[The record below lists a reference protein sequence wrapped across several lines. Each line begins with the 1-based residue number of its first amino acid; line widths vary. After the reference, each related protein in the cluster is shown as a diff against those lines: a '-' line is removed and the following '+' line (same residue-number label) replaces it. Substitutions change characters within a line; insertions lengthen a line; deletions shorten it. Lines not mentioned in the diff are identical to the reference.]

1 MKLIYSSALVATLL
15 LAQADAAALAPDVKA
30 VCTMLHSQL
39 PDKLVW
45 DPLGPM
51 GLQTLSGLS
60 NYNTA
65 LLDYWNAKSAEN
77 RASCALF
84 PSNANEVQVAVKA
97 LLQYPDV
104 QFALKGGGHNPNLGF
119 SSVNGGVLIAFR
131 PNSQYTRLSN
141 DLKTIDIGA
150 GCKWEDVYGAL
161 QPFGKA
167 VVGGRLGDVGA
178 MGLTLGGGLSY
189 LSAQYVRPFLD
200 LACNN
205 FIS

>member
-1 MKLIYSSALVATLL
+1 MRFVYSSALVATLL
-15 LAQADAAALAPDVKA
+15 SVQADAATLAPDVKA
-30 VCTMLHSQL
+30 VCTILHSQL

-45 DPLGPM
+45 DPIGPM
-51 GLQTLSGLS
+51 GLQTLGGVGK
-60 NYNTA
+60 YNEA

-84 PSNANEVQVAVKA
+84 PSNANEVQVAVNA
-97 LLQYPDV
+97 LLKYPDV
-104 QFALKGGGHNPNLGF
+104 KFALKGGGHNPNLGF

-131 PNSQYTRLSN
+131 PNSQYARLSN
-141 DLKTIDIGA
+141 DLKTIDVGA
-150 GCKWEDVYGAL
+150 GCKWEDVYTVT

-189 LSAQYVRPFLD
+189 LSAQYVRSSPYR
-200 LACNN
+200 LACDN
-205 FIS
+205 S